1 MWRRSMLPTC
11 ALFVRSEDG
20 NLLLVVALA
29 ANKFGQ
35 RPSMMIGID
44 DDQALALDF
53 DIAAAIKLQQ
63 WQDEREIEKWK
74 M

>member
-1 MWRRSMLPTC
+1 MLPTC